1 VNCASGTVWN
11 YLTEKC
17 ETEVKATIKVSS
29 ALTYFL
35 RCRDAEF
42 SVATGDGFK
51 SGSSIKD
58 LQWSLSV
65 DEEVTDYVSDI
76 DAFNE
81 FLRTTEVA
89 SKGQSKL
96 TLSKLATELILR
108 PVVLKVTA
116 SGFEPSHNSPVSHTL
131 SVTLL
136 KEAIEALTN
145 YESSYFIFSKD
156 GLTTDIMV
164 SYPECVNK
172 GPADVDASKLA
183 CALYDSRWFSQGSVQ
198 NCNIPPNS
206 LGNGE
211 QFYLRVRHT
220 PHKYQ
225 SMLMATITIQT
236 QQVETSCRILGG
248 DYFYITNTKAF

>member
-1 VNCASGTVWN
+1 MVKQGTCQVNCASGTVWN

-35 RCRDAEF
+35 RCRDADF

-76 DAFNE
+76 DSFNE
-81 FLRTTEVA
+81 LLRTTEVA

-116 SGFEPSHNSPVSHTL
+116 SGFEPSHNSPFPTRSLSPCSRKPSRRSPTTNLPTSSSARTDSPPTSWSATL
-131 SVTLL
+131 SAPI
-136 KEAIEALTN
+136 KALQ
-145 YESSYFIFSKD
+145 
-156 GLTTDIMV
+156 M
-164 SYPECVNK
+164 
-172 GPADVDASKLA
+172 
-183 CALYDSRWFSQGSVQ
+183 
-198 NCNIPPNS
+198 
-206 LGNGE
+206 
-211 QFYLRVRHT
+211 
-220 PHKYQ
+220 
-225 SMLMATITIQT
+225 
-236 QQVETSCRILGG
+236 
-248 DYFYITNTKAF
+248 